1 MDVSLATFLVASFLF
16 SALKREEIELSQFVV
31 QQRERKKEGIPRSSA
46 NRPSEEEE
54 TYFSCRDNA
63 RSNASFVVVVA
74 FFFSVSLLLPS
85 VSTKSFPEEDIFNCG
100 ERKRLKEKDEK
111 KRQAKKKVPDRLT
124 DEKKRRGRFLGLLVV
139 LSKSKSSKRAL
150 TVVAFLYRFFSSFC
164 ASSFFFLLG
173 VFIRCTSRWSRARVY
188 ISRNARSR
196 RVSRETRREK
206 EREGKKT

>member
-100 ERKRLKEKDEK
+100 ERERLK
-111 KRQAKKKVPDRLT
+111 KKKMKKKGRQKKKCQT
-124 DEKKRRGRFLGLLVV
+124 D
-139 LSKSKSSKRAL
+139 
-150 TVVAFLYRFFSSFC
+150 
-164 ASSFFFLLG
+164 
-173 VFIRCTSRWSRARVY
+173 
-188 ISRNARSR
+188 
-196 RVSRETRREK
+196 
-206 EREGKKT
+206 

>member
-100 ERKRLKEKDEK
+100 ERKRER
-111 KRQAKKKVPDRLT
+111 KR
-124 DEKKRRGRFLGLLVV
+124 
-139 LSKSKSSKRAL
+139 
-150 TVVAFLYRFFSSFC
+150 
-164 ASSFFFLLG
+164 
-173 VFIRCTSRWSRARVY
+173 
-188 ISRNARSR
+188 
-196 RVSRETRREK
+196 
-206 EREGKKT
+206 

>member
-46 NRPSEEEE
+46 NRPPSEEEE

-100 ERKRLKEKDEK
+100 ERKRER
-111 KRQAKKKVPDRLT
+111 KR
-124 DEKKRRGRFLGLLVV
+124 
-139 LSKSKSSKRAL
+139 
-150 TVVAFLYRFFSSFC
+150 
-164 ASSFFFLLG
+164 
-173 VFIRCTSRWSRARVY
+173 
-188 ISRNARSR
+188 
-196 RVSRETRREK
+196 
-206 EREGKKT
+206 

>member
-1 MDVSLATFLVASFLF
+1 MPETNVDVSLATFFVASFLF

-100 ERKRLKEKDEK
+100 ERKTVKEKDEK
-111 KRQAKKKVPDRLT
+111 KRQAKKKKVPDRLT
-124 DEKKRRGRFLGLLVV
+124 DEKKRRGRFFGTPC
-139 LSKSKSSKRAL
+139 SP
-150 TVVAFLYRFFSSFC
+150 C
-164 ASSFFFLLG
+164 NPQ
-173 VFIRCTSRWSRARVY
+173 
-188 ISRNARSR
+188 NARSL
-196 RVSRETRREK
+196 
-206 EREGKKT
+206 